1 MKIENSIKV
10 WDIFVR
16 VFHWLLVLA
25 FTLAYLTEDDFLL
38 LHSWAGYTVFT
49 LIGLRLIWGVIG
61 TRHARF
67 SDFVYRPQTVK
78 TFIKQTFKFRA
89 KRYLGHNPAGGAM
102 IVLLLISLLMVTS
115 TGMAVYGAAEN
126 AGPLAAWLAN
136 SSGLFQDVLEE
147 THEFFANFTVL
158 LIFIHVAG
166 VIVES
171 LIHGENLILSMFN
184 GYKRKLSEGNIKES
198 HS

>member
-1 MKIENSIKV
+1 MKTENSIKV

-16 VFHWLLVLA
+16 GFHWSLVLA
-25 FTLAYLTEDDFLL
+25 FTIAYLTEDDFLL
-38 LHSWAGYTVFT
+38 LHSWAGYTVLA
-49 LIGLRLIWGVIG
+49 LISLRLIWGFIG
-61 TRHARF
+61 THYARF
-67 SDFVYRPQTVK
+67 SDFVYPHQEIKTFVKQTV
-78 TFIKQTFKFRA
+78 QLRA

-102 IVLLLISLLMVTS
+102 IILLLISLFMVTL

-126 AGPLAAWLAN
+126 AGPLADWLVN
-136 SSGLFQDVLEE
+136 SGELFQDILEE

-171 LIHGENLILSMFN
+171 FIHGENLILSMFN
-184 GYKRKLSEGNIKES
+184 GYKRKSSKDDI
-198 HS
+198 